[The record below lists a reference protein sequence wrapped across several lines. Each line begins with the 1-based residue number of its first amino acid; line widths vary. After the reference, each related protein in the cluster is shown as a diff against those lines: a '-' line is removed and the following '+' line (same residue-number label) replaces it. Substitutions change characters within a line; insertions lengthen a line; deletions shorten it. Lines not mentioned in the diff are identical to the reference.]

1 MTDNI
6 NTKMHFAPMGTL
18 AAASA
23 LALGVLASSPALA
36 QSGAH
41 DAPKDAV
48 CIVNA
53 SEKEAFFAVETREGA
68 RKFSKLAPGEQL
80 CSAATQEK
88 DAIVSVFETDDGFE
102 GCSHIVARG
111 NSVDMFEYAEFD
123 RCRWS
128 DS

>member
-1 MTDNI
+1 MKN
-6 NTKMHFAPMGTL
+6 NMKPEPLVASLGAL
-18 AAASA
+18 AASVM
-23 LALGVLASSPALA
+23 ALGIFAAGPALA
-36 QSGAH
+36 QSGAKA
-41 DAPKDAV
+41 APKDAV

-53 SEKEAFFAVETREGA
+53 SKKEAFFAVETREGE
-68 RKFSKLAPGEQL
+68 RQFSKLAPGEQL
-80 CSAATQEK
+80 CSAATKEK

-111 NSVDMFEYAEFD
+111 NSVEMIEYAEFD